1 MSPSLRLT
9 PLAVALTATIC
20 TPSSAGAQEAHPAAV
35 AEAPSAASA
44 ASAASANG
52 TTLLPE
58 VQVRDQ
64 QDAAAYQTYKA
75 ERASSP
81 KFTQPLLDTPQTIS
95 VIKKEVLSD
104 QGATNLS
111 QALRNTPG
119 ITFQLGESGNATSGD
134 AIFLRGVDTQ
144 NSIFLDGIRDSNA
157 SVRDVFNLEQ
167 VEIVKG
173 PSGADIGRSATSGYI
188 NQVSKRPQADSFI
201 DSTLAYGEADQRRA
215 TLDINQRLGDTA
227 ALRVNLLAQDGGVP
241 GRDYIQ
247 RQSWG
252 VAPAILFGLGTPTR
266 VYAFSQHI
274 RQNNIP
280 DGTVPTLG
288 VGDFQAAALAG
299 TGVDPGRVNRDNF
312 YGLSSDFEDIES
324 NVFTARIEHDFTP
337 AVTLSNVSRYAR
349 HDQERVLTQTRDLFF
364 TDPAPDPDGAGP
376 EPAPPPSLRDPAD
389 YSTELRR
396 VDSFREDR
404 LLTNQTHLQV
414 TVNTGRIQHAI
425 TGGVEFIYEEQFIP
439 RVVPV
444 GAQPQGNLYHPDRK
458 GPAAPMARNGS
469 STDGNTLTLASYLFD
484 TLELSERWQLN
495 AGVRLERYDTQTT
508 LIAVPVSP
516 ATQGL
521 ATRLDDA
528 NNLFSWKAGA
538 LFKPLPNGSVY
549 VSFANSR
556 RPPGSDN
563 FALNAGTP
571 NATTGAINVNTAAL
585 KPQRALNSEL
595 GTKWD
600 FLNGRL
606 ATTAALFR
614 SVNRDDLARSDPG
627 DPDAVIQYGERVV
640 EGIELGAVGELTRG
654 WLLTAGLTLQETE
667 VKEGSL
673 SNATGTSTQTGADIN
688 FSPRLSASL
697 TTTYQLLPQLSV
709 GGGARYVDTQ
719 ARTVSNDPAST
730 VLATGSLFMVPSY
743 TVFDAHAAYDVT
755 PKLGLQLN
763 AYNLTDTFYVAAVN
777 NRGQRYLPG
786 TPLSYLLTL
795 NLRF

>member
-1 MSPSLRLT
+1 MSVSFRRT
-9 PLAVALTATIC
+9 PLAAALIATSCVPVSAHAQTTGADPAAPTAAPTDTATR
-20 TPSSAGAQEAHPAAV
+20 
-35 AEAPSAASA
+35 
-44 ASAASANG
+44 
-52 TTLLPE
+52 LPE

-64 QDAAAYQTYKA
+64 QDAQAYQTYKA

-81 KFTQPLLDTPQTIS
+81 KFTRPLLDTPQTIN

-144 NSIFLDGIRDSNA
+144 NSVFLDGIRDSNA

-188 NQVSKRPQADSFI
+188 NQVSRRPQAESFI

-215 TLDINQRLGDTA
+215 TLDINQRLGESS
-227 ALRVNLLAQDGGVP
+227 ALRVNLLATDGGVP
-241 GRDYIQ
+241 GRDFIE

-252 VAPAILFGLGTPTR
+252 VAPAVAFGLGTPTR
-266 VYAFSQHI
+266 VFGFAQHI

-280 DGTVPTLG
+280 DSTVPTIG
-288 VGDFQAAALAG
+288 VGDFQAAALNSFNIDPPR
-299 TGVDPGRVNRDNF
+299 VDRHNF
-312 YGLSSDFEDIES
+312 YGLASDFEDIES
-324 NVFTARIEHDFTP
+324 KVFTARIEHDLAP
-337 AVTLSNVSRYAR
+337 NVSLSNVSRYAK
-349 HDQERVLTQTRDLFF
+349 HEQERVLTQTRDLFF
-364 TDPAPDPDGAGP
+364 TDPAADPDGAGP
-376 EPAPPPSLRDPAD
+376 EPAPPPTLRDPED
-389 YSTELRR
+389 FSTELRR

-404 LLTNQTHLQV
+404 LLTNQTNLQLSV
-414 TVNTGRIQHAI
+414 RTGRIQHGI
-425 TGGVEFIYEEQFIP
+425 SGGVEFIYEEQYIP
-439 RVVPV
+439 RVLPV
-444 GAQPQGNLYHPDRK
+444 GTQAQGNLYHPDRNAS
-458 GPAAPMARNGS
+458 AAPMARDGS
-469 STDGNTLTLASYLFD
+469 STDGNTLTLATYLFD

-495 AGVRLERYDTQTT
+495 AGLRLERYTTETT
-508 LIAVPVSP
+508 LIAAPVSP
-516 ATQGL
+516 ATQGV

-528 NNLFSWKAGA
+528 DNLFSWKTGA
-538 LFKPLPNGSVY
+538 LFKPRPNGSVY
-549 VSFANSR
+549 VSFANSL

-563 FALNAGTP
+563 FALNAGAP
-571 NATTGAINVNTAAL
+571 NATTGAINANTGAL

-600 FLNGRL
+600 FLDGRL

-614 SVNRDDLARSDPG
+614 SVNKDDLARTDPG

-640 EGIELGAVGELTRG
+640 EGVELGAVGELGRG
-654 WLLTAGLTLQETE
+654 WLITAGLTLQETE
-667 VKEGSL
+667 VKDGSI
-673 SNATGTSTQTGADIN
+673 SNATGTSTQSGADIN

-697 TTTYQLLPQLSV
+697 TTTYQLMPQLSV

-730 VLATGSLFMVPSY
+730 VLATGSLFEVPSY
-743 TVFDAHAAYDVT
+743 TVFDANAAYDFT

-763 AYNLTDTFYVAAVN
+763 AYNVTDKFYVAAVN

>member
-1 MSPSLRLT
+1 MTVTFRRT
-9 PLAVALTATIC
+9 PLAAALIAAFC
-20 TPSSAGAQEAHPAAV
+20 TPG
-35 AEAPSAASA
+35 AASA
-44 ASAASANG
+44 QDTTSPAPVETPAA
-52 TTLLPE
+52 TTRLPE

-64 QDAAAYQTYKA
+64 QDSEAYQTYKA

-81 KFTQPLLDTPQTIS
+81 KFTQSLLDTPQTIN

-188 NQVSKRPQADSFI
+188 NQVSKRPQAESFV
-201 DSTLAYGEADQRRA
+201 DTSLAYGEADQRRA
-215 TLDINQRLGDTA
+215 TLDINQRLGETS

-241 GRDYIQ
+241 GRDTIE

-252 VAPAILFGLGTPTR
+252 VAPAVVFGLGTPTR
-266 VYAFSQHI
+266 IYAFSQHI
-274 RQNNIP
+274 RQNNVP
-280 DGTVPTLG
+280 DGTVAAIG

-299 TGVDPGRVNRDNF
+299 TGIDPKRVDRDNF

-337 AVTLSNVSRYAR
+337 AVTLSNVSRYAK
-349 HDQERVLTQTRDLFF
+349 HEQERVLTQPRDIFL
-364 TDPAPDPDGAGP
+364 TDQAPDPDGAG
-376 EPAPPPSLRDPAD
+376 EQPAPPPTLRDPED
-389 YSTELRR
+389 YTVELIRA
-396 VDSFREDR
+396 DSFREDR
-404 LLTNQTHLQV
+404 LLTNQTNLSFS
-414 TVNTGRIQHAI
+414 VNTGRIQHAI
-425 TGGVEFIYEEQFIP
+425 SGGVEFIYEEQFIP

-444 GAQPQGNLYHPDRK
+444 GTQPQGNLYNPDRN
-458 GPAAPMARNGS
+458 GPAAPMARSGA

-484 TLELSERWQLN
+484 TLELTERWQLN
-495 AGVRLERYDTQTT
+495 AGLRLERYDTETT
-508 LIAVPVSP
+508 SIAVPVSP
-516 ATQGL
+516 ATQGV
-521 ATRLDDA
+521 ATRLEDA
-528 NNLFSWKAGA
+528 DNLFSWKAGA
-538 LFKPLPNGSVY
+538 LFKPVPNGSVY
-549 VSFANSR
+549 LSFANSR

-571 NATTGAINVNTAAL
+571 NATTGAINANTGTL
-585 KPQRALNSEL
+585 DPQRALNSEL

-600 FLNGRL
+600 FMNGRL
-606 ATTAALFR
+606 AATAALFR
-614 SVNRDDLARSDPG
+614 SVNKDDLARADPG

-640 EGIELGAVGELTRG
+640 EGIELGAVGEPTKG
-654 WLLTAGLTLQETE
+654 WLLTAGLTFQETE
-667 VKEGSL
+667 VKEGSV

-688 FSPRLSASL
+688 FSPKLSASL
-697 TTTYQLLPQLSV
+697 TTSYQVLPKLMI

-719 ARTVSNDPAST
+719 ARTVSNDPAAT
-730 VLATGSLFMVPSY
+730 FNNTGSLFEVPSY
-743 TVFDAHAAYDVT
+743 TVLDANAAYDFT
-755 PKLGLQLN
+755 PKLGLQFN
-763 AYNLTDTFYVAAVN
+763 AYNVTDKFYVAAVN

-786 TPLSYLLTL
+786 APLSYLLTL
-795 NLRF
+795 TLRL